1 MSTRRRT
8 RRTAGNTGARP
19 RTSGATAVQL
29 LPHLLAA
36 GELGRPRVGDTLEV
50 APAIYAGVVHP
61 DATHHGTRPTD
72 HWSVDEFGCVDAR
85 GTLTTIHLDPA
96 GGCTCRIE
104 VLDAG
109 GWLAP
114 VNWAAAQPPEG
125 DSPVHLDGSLYL
137 DPVLE
142 PGTEH
147 GDAVALCRRPF
158 RLAAVR
164 RYRRTLDVP
173 VAPVP
178 LPRFPAP
185 AEVTEDAVYIADLV
199 ADRSFDAPETAS
211 GAAAP
216 DGAGT

>member
-1 MSTRRRT
+1 M
-8 RRTAGNTGARP
+8 
-19 RTSGATAVQL
+19 QL

-36 GELGRPRVGDTLEV
+36 GELGRPSVGDTLDV
-50 APAIYAGVVHP
+50 VPAIYAGTVHH
-61 DATHHGTRPTD
+61 DAVHHGVSGPD
-72 HWSVDEFGCVDAR
+72 HWVVDEFGCVDAR
-85 GTLTTIHLDPA
+85 GELTTIRLDPD

-104 VLDAG
+104 VLGAG

-114 VNWAAAQPPEG
+114 VNWAATQPPEG
-125 DSPVHLDGSLYL
+125 DGPVHLDGSLYL

-178 LPRFPAP
+178 LSRFPAP
-185 AEVTEDAVYIADLV
+185 VEVTEDAVYIADLV
-199 ADRSFDAPETAS
+199 ADRSFDAPEAAS
-211 GAAAP
+211 GAATTS
-216 DGAGT
+216 GAEA